1 MQLRFFAVPVRGGEG
16 AAEELNAFL
25 AAHRIL
31 AVDPP
36 GDANS
41 VWALRV
47 SFEPAGGGALRR
59 ATPPPT

>member
-1 MQLRFFAVPVRGGEG
+1 VRGGEG